1 MPTHKLIHIG
11 ALSLLSLA
19 LQQAQAA
26 CNITPTAGNDTYV
39 CDSGSAGALNDA
51 SGNNSLT
58 LPAGGTGTIASVTF
72 GPGTDRVRIDS
83 GTITGAVQQGSGIDD
98 FIMNGGQIQSLAQGD
113 GLDTFLM
120 TGGVIEKEFVDG
132 DIAKMTGGTIGR
144 VDMKLDDNTF
154 DMSGGKIAGNLV
166 TGFGTDT
173 IIVSGSSIIGGN
185 ISVSGGN
192 DSITVTGGEIRGQIR
207 ASEGDDTFV
216 WKDGGTIKSA
226 ILMGNGND
234 TSLIGNLTESQLS
247 ATPSVDGGLD
257 NDQLTFDNSISASP
271 GRYIGWES
279 VNLNNNSRFDLAGDF
294 FLGDSGS
301 GTGAFT
307 VDGSSKLA
315 VTQGNIRPY
324 TAGQLATLN
333 NAGIIDMT
341 TGSNTA
347 TDSLTVHGSY
357 VGNGGQLWLQTVL
370 ADDTAASDK
379 LVVSQGTISG
389 NTLMTVTNLNGPGA
403 ATLSNGI
410 EVVQAQNGA
419 TSSADAFSLK
429 GGSISAGA
437 YEYRLFKGGVSAG
450 SENSWYL
457 RNSVVAVQPPVV
469 PTPPPAVPQAIP
481 VAPIPAPPPVVAS
494 DEPPVEPATPQPVT
508 PLAQPAP
515 APVQAPA
522 QVSPT
527 PALGSPVMPTA
538 VAGADPI
545 PTYRIEVPVYSVVLP
560 SAQLLALSALG
571 TFHDRQG
578 EQSLLTE
585 TGGVPAGWA
594 RVYGGDVR
602 KSWSGDA
609 SPSLDGSIRGFQVGH
624 DLYAWQSSGKQYQ
637 RVGFFVGQSRL
648 QGNVDGFA
656 EGFQNSRAGKTEL
669 DGDNVGVYWSITEP
683 LGWYLD
689 FVAMYTSLDGNSR
702 SERGVK
708 LDTDGHEV
716 TLSAEAGY
724 PIKVSDNWVVEPQ
737 AQVINQRI
745 SLDDQND
752 GISDVSFDSQDY
764 WTGRL
769 GARLKGRYL
778 LHDTPV
784 EPYLRANAWRTFGGY
799 DTVTYNDFDRIKT
812 EHKSSSADVGF
823 GVVTQLAPAVS
834 VYASIDY
841 NTNLDSN
848 NQEGTTS
855 RAGVRISW

>member
-379 LVVSQGTISG
+379 LGVGHQHARRRGAGPPVRGRQAVLHRRTGGGTAG
-389 NTLMTVTNLNGPGA
+389 GVA
-403 ATLSNGI
+403 ARLVRLHRGL
-410 EVVQAQNGA
+410 
-419 TSSADAFSLK
+419 SADH
-429 GGSISAGA
+429 GGRRLPLVPHPEDLLERDERDAAPHVRLGGHRRHPGLHPLPAGGHLQRGALRCRAGA
-437 YEYRLFKGGVSAG
+437 G
-450 SENSWYL
+450 
-457 RNSVVAVQPPVV
+457 
-469 PTPPPAVPQAIP
+469 
-481 VAPIPAPPPVVAS
+481 
-494 DEPPVEPATPQPVT
+494 
-508 PLAQPAP
+508 P
-515 APVQAPA
+515 APVRREGQ
-522 QVSPT
+522 
-527 PALGSPVMPTA
+527 GEH
-538 VAGADPI
+538 VAGA
-545 PTYRIEVPVYSVVLP
+545 V
-560 SAQLLALSALG
+560 
-571 TFHDRQG
+571 
-578 EQSLLTE
+578 
-585 TGGVPAGWA
+585 
-594 RVYGGDVR
+594 
-602 KSWSGDA
+602 
-609 SPSLDGSIRGFQVGH
+609 
-624 DLYAWQSSGKQYQ
+624 
-637 RVGFFVGQSRL
+637 
-648 QGNVDGFA
+648 
-656 EGFQNSRAGKTEL
+656 
-669 DGDNVGVYWSITEP
+669 
-683 LGWYLD
+683 
-689 FVAMYTSLDGNSR
+689 
-702 SERGVK
+702 
-708 LDTDGHEV
+708 
-716 TLSAEAGY
+716 
-724 PIKVSDNWVVEPQ
+724 
-737 AQVINQRI
+737 
-745 SLDDQND
+745 
-752 GISDVSFDSQDY
+752 
-764 WTGRL
+764 RL
-769 GARLKGRYL
+769 G
-778 LHDTPV
+778 
-784 EPYLRANAWRTFGGY
+784 
-799 DTVTYNDFDRIKT
+799 
-812 EHKSSSADVGF
+812 
-823 GVVTQLAPAVS
+823 
-834 VYASIDY
+834 
-841 NTNLDSN
+841 
-848 NQEGTTS
+848 
-855 RAGVRISW
+855 